1 MRDEEELQLQVT
13 ASVSEYFGAQ
23 RCRLFF
29 FDQLPPAMTKIQGM
43 LRIALSIDHNPVLRY
58 LIEHHAPVH
67 EELVLPPGMW
77 AKICPRSDHG
87 HVMAGPIVSGGQL
100 IGGIGFTRNRDHPAF
115 NARNLTD
122 LSALCLHLSTQLA
135 IMRSPSVLEGKLQ
148 PTELNALKT
157 HRLTPREIQ
166 IAELV
171 AQGRTNAQVG
181 AALWITENS
190 VKQALKRMFRKL
202 KVSSRAQMVAQLSS
216 QKLCPPRD
224 EAV

>member
-1 MRDEEELQLQVT
+1 MRQINSTLL
-13 ASVSEYFGAQ
+13 
-23 RCRLFF
+23 
-29 FDQLPPAMTKIQGM
+29 I
-43 LRIALSIDHNPVLRY
+43 NPVLRY

-67 EELVLPPGMW
+67 EELV
-77 AKICPRSDHG
+77 
-87 HVMAGPIVSGGQL
+87 
-100 IGGIGFTRNRDHPAF
+100 
-115 NARNLTD
+115 TD
-122 LSALCLHLSTQLA
+122 LSALCLHLSTRLA
-135 IMRSPSVLEGKLQ
+135 ILRSPSVLEGKLQ

-202 KVSSRAQMVAQLSS
+202 DVSARAEMVA
-216 QKLCPPRD
+216 KLQD
-224 EAV
+224 ILN